1 MKRDSNS
8 TYTYYGWCSSLPF
21 RTIFF
26 PTPAILE
33 TTSVSDLPV
42 AQRIISHLRKYN
54 NCRTVGDVLDLSD
67 ADILSMRF
75 SGPKTLFELRVGL
88 LEIVG
93 GVLELHEYF
102 YDPDVV
108 RYIQDVRIGMVAKN
122 ALLDSRK
129 WMASLYYS
137 KISRMKK
144 GSDYR

>member
-1 MKRDSNS
+1 
-8 TYTYYGWCSSLPF
+8 
-21 RTIFF
+21 
-26 PTPAILE
+26 
-33 TTSVSDLPV
+33 
-42 AQRIISHLRKYN
+42 
-54 NCRTVGDVLDLSD
+54 
-67 ADILSMRF
+67 MRF

-93 GVLELHEYF
+93 GVLELHECF

-108 RYIQDVRIGMVAKN
+108 RHIQDVRIGMVAKN

>member
-1 MKRDSNS
+1 MLSIS
-8 TYTYYGWCSSLPF
+8 VCSGCRGETPCQGIQGGSAPLASLESG
-21 RTIFF
+21 
-26 PTPAILE
+26 ANGAN
-33 TTSVSDLPV
+33 V
-42 AQRIISHLRKYN
+42 ACHFAHLRKYN